1 MTADD
6 IGIILTLAAFFGIPA
21 YLIYRLIFKPKGPTG
36 AFVCFGCGGDGH
48 TLPGS
53 ARSVKAKDGGIH
65 DHGVCRRRDRAC
77 RAVVVLTMQ
86 LGVFVLIGV
95 VVLGIVVDSD
105 GSG

>member
-1 MTADD
+1 VPSSASDVAETDTHCA
-6 IGIILTLAAFFGIPA
+6 
-21 YLIYRLIFKPKGPTG
+21 
-36 AFVCFGCGGDGH
+36 
-48 TLPGS
+48 GS

-65 DHGVCRRRDRAC
+65 DHGVVDGVIELAA
-77 RAVVVLTMQ
+77 AVVFLTMQ